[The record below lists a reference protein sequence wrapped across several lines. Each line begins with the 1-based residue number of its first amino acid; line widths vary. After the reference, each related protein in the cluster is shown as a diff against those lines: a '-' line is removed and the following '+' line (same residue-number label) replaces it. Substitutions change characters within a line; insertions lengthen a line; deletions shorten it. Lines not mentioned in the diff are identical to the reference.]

1 MISLYEASFLA
12 KEGEEAMEKAKHFTT
27 KHLTQILESSKYDYS
42 RLKEQV
48 THALEL
54 PLHWRMQRMHNH
66 WFIEQ
71 YKIHKHFRP
80 ALQELAVLNFNL
92 MQNFYKKELKL
103 VSR

>member
-12 KEGEEAMEKAKHFTT
+12 KEGEKALEMARHFTT
-27 KHLTQILESSKYDYS
+27 KQLTNFLESSIGDNS

-48 THALEL
+48 AHALEL
-54 PLHWRMQRMHNH
+54 PLNWRMQRNQTR

-71 YKIHKHFRP
+71 YKMDEQIRSV
-80 ALQELAVLNFNL
+80 LWELAVLDFNL
-92 MQNFYKKELKL
+92 IQNLYKKELKQ